1 MRPMTTTQVTAQV
14 GSDAKALDEKVIR
27 ELAVE
32 LRLSAAQVTAQVAK
46 VLGAATGGG
55 GSREQLQAAAS
66 MKHREH
72 FRKAYVEGTAGTV
85 DGASAG
91 EKQGA

>member
-1 MRPMTTTQVTAQV
+1 MTTAQVTAQV

-46 VLGAATGGG
+46 C
-55 GSREQLQAAAS
+55 
-66 MKHREH
+66 
-72 FRKAYVEGTAGTV
+72 
-85 DGASAG
+85 
-91 EKQGA
+91 